1 MQCKINIF
9 SKNFKESKL
18 MKLFSNLAVYIGI
31 GFLMS
36 FIVNKT
42 YVYLVVSVIMF
53 IIGIILGIINSK
65 RK

>member
-1 MQCKINIF
+1 
-9 SKNFKESKL
+9 
-18 MKLFSNLAVYIGI
+18 MKLFSNLTVYIGI

-36 FIVNKT
+36 FIVNKM

>member
-1 MQCKINIF
+1 
-9 SKNFKESKL
+9 

-42 YVYLVVSVIMF
+42 YVYLVVSVFMF

>member
-1 MQCKINIF
+1 MKINIF

>member
-1 MQCKINIF
+1 
-9 SKNFKESKL
+9 

-36 FIVNKT
+36 FIVNKM

>member
-1 MQCKINIF
+1 MKINIF

-18 MKLFSNLAVYIGI
+18 MKLFSNLAVYTGI

>member
-1 MQCKINIF
+1 
-9 SKNFKESKL
+9 

-42 YVYLVVSVIMF
+42 YVYLAVSVIMF

>member
-1 MQCKINIF
+1 
-9 SKNFKESKL
+9 

-31 GFLMS
+31 GVLMS